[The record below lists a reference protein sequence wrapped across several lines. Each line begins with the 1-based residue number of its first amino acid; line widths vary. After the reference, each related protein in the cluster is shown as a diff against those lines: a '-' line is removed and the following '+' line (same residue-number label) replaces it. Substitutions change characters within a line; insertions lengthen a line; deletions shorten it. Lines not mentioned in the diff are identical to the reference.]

1 MRREATEVLVVGG
14 GPAGLAAAEAAAT
27 AGRKVCMLD
36 DNPALGGQIWRR
48 DTQKAQAPGNQNV
61 DRRRAALL
69 EAGVDI
75 RSGTAVVDAHGRD
88 ALWAYDG
95 EELTQWQTEHVILA
109 TGARERTL
117 PFPGWTRPGVFGA
130 GGLQALTKAGLDV
143 EGSRVV
149 VAGTGPLL
157 LAVATSLQ
165 QRGAQ
170 VLGVF
175 EQASHAR
182 FVRFG
187 LGLWSQPAKLLQGMA
202 FGARLPLRLGSW
214 IARADGNPE
223 LSSVV
228 VRNARG
234 RERTIEC
241 DLVAC
246 GFGLV
251 PETRL
256 ARLLGARVD
265 DAVIVDEL
273 QRTDAA
279 GVLAAGEPCGVG
291 GEDKALCEGTIAG
304 LVAAGREDEARP
316 LLAQRDRY
324 RAFAA
329 RMARDFALRDE
340 LRELPD
346 PDTLVCRCEDVPLRA
361 LTGFDR
367 ARAAKLGSRCG
378 MGPCQGRVCQPAIRF
393 LLGHGH
399 DRPRPP
405 LVPLPLGVMAELQST
420 SQGSSS

>member
-241 DLVAC
+241 
-246 GFGLV
+246 GFG
-251 PETRL
+251 
-256 ARLLGARVD
+256 
-265 DAVIVDEL
+265 
-273 QRTDAA
+273 
-279 GVLAAGEPCGVG
+279 
-291 GEDKALCEGTIAG
+291 
-304 LVAAGREDEARP
+304 
-316 LLAQRDRY
+316 
-324 RAFAA
+324 
-329 RMARDFALRDE
+329 
-340 LRELPD
+340 
-346 PDTLVCRCEDVPLRA
+346 
-361 LTGFDR
+361 
-367 ARAAKLGSRCG
+367 
-378 MGPCQGRVCQPAIRF
+378 
-393 LLGHGH
+393 
-399 DRPRPP
+399 
-405 LVPLPLGVMAELQST
+405 
-420 SQGSSS
+420 